1 MSEEIEKPPTT
12 GVAPQFQVV
21 QIIKEL
27 SKVAR
32 KGPTILLLTLG
43 STLVVVPLLMKFE
56 VFGQRVSSLTPSE
69 FITTLVGAII
79 LLGLGSFLR
88 VYQEKINAELAKAE
102 RAFDEG
108 IVDEAIDEAQKR
120 LGKAKTPRVKL

>member
-1 MSEEIEKPPTT
+1 MSEEIEKSPTT

-21 QIIKEL
+21 QIMKEL

-43 STLVVVPLLMKFE
+43 STLIVVPLLMKFE
-56 VFGQRVSSLTPSE
+56 VLGQRVSSLTPSE
-69 FITTLVGAII
+69 FITTLVGAVI
-79 LLGLGSFLR
+79 LLALGSFLR
-88 VYQEKINAELAKAE
+88 VYQEKTNAELAKAE

-108 IVDEAIDEAQKR
+108 IVGETLEEAQKR
-120 LGKAKTPRVKL
+120 LAKAKTPRVKY